1 MKKTI
6 LIIFICLTILLI
18 IAVCSWRKNIR
29 EEGIPSEKDSSDIVF
44 TISKKRNDC
53 IPFNLVVYN
62 DGSYELFTA
71 YKSCKKDEVC
81 AAILKYSKSIKGK
94 YDFDVMKIIDNS
106 INANDIE
113 NTNDDLIDYEIYM
126 GNSYIEKGYS
136 NLYIIKKGKINKYL
150 DEFLNE
156 INVNLNECAQSE
168 YIDK

>member
-6 LIIFICLTILLI
+6 LIIFICSTLLLI
-18 IAVCSWRKNIR
+18 IAICSWIKNIR
-29 EEGIPSEKDSSDIVF
+29 EEDIPSEKDSLDIVF

-71 YKSCKKDEVC
+71 YESCKKDEVC

-106 INANDIE
+106 
-113 NTNDDLIDYEIYM
+113 
-126 GNSYIEKGYS
+126 K
-136 NLYIIKKGKINKYL
+136 
-150 DEFLNE
+150 
-156 INVNLNECAQSE
+156 C
-168 YIDK
+168 